1 MKAADLIV
9 LASAHGID
17 ISHTVASE
25 TNTRGAA
32 ARRKRTREER
42 LHGVPIRD
50 TVQGKQTLVYRPR
63 EWTHAETGMGG
74 AGVKRMP
81 WLAVEYSVGG
91 DYSGYFELHR
101 GLTATAMH
109 LAERNRWPWKIA
121 TADGREDY
129 YHQRLAELVLDEDR
143 FKRAFNA
150 APGLYA
156 IYMRVTP
163 EVWSKPLWG
172 YFCDLQCRYQR
183 WLDSALGSIQAR
195 CRDSVATEDAV
206 A

>member
-1 MKAADLIV
+1 
-9 LASAHGID
+9 
-17 ISHTVASE
+17 
-25 TNTRGAA
+25 
-32 ARRKRTREER
+32 
-42 LHGVPIRD
+42 
-50 TVQGKQTLVYRPR
+50 
-63 EWTHAETGMGG
+63 
-74 AGVKRMP
+74 MP
-81 WLAVEYSVGG
+81 WLAVEYSVAG

-101 GLTATAMH
+101 GLTVAAMH

-121 TADGREDY
+121 AADGREDY

-156 IYMRVTP
+156 IYMGVTP

-172 YFCDLQCRYQR
+172 YFLDLQCHYQR

-195 CRDSVATEDAV
+195 CRDSVASEDAV